1 MLARS
6 VKHLLTNLSPKVT
19 NDNDKI
25 PEDVLW
31 EIFGAYRE
39 LYELQPDFD
48 TLWNSIDGWI
58 KLTHVCPRWRR
69 VVLSS
74 STHLHLRLLFTPRRS
89 SQAPML
95 KCLPRF
101 PILVDY
107 GAISWTDEEETFALA
122 ALRHR
127 RRVRGITLR
136 GPCPANLLRALRHP
150 FPELESLQISPTS
163 DSDYDRELVLP
174 ATFLAGSAPRLR
186 RLTLRKVA
194 PACLSPLLSF
204 TMGLVEL
211 TITVSTGDSSPPI
224 PSLVPNLRRMSS
236 LRRLELRL
244 IYRPDALYH
253 SSDPPVPASAGDGVP
268 LLKLTHLIFTGHR
281 LYLQELVVGLAT
293 PSLQHL
299 TTTLLGQARNAYT
312 IPHLCKFIKDSECQ
326 FTAVHLTFSRLNVEF
341 YGSRASGDQHFRIT
355 VPEPFTLDQLG
366 QELSGSLSTVEE
378 LVIAWDVERW
388 VTDPHVRPEQWR
400 AFFSH
405 LPQVKLVQVQ
415 GEVALDIARSLQ
427 QDGHEPVLKNFPAL
441 QRLEV
446 RSLVGEG
453 DHYATIRDAYGPLV
467 AARQKA
473 DCAIKFS
480 WSLWSY
486 RDKELWLVK

>member
-1 MLARS
+1 MLTCGFCR
-6 VKHLLTNLSPKVT
+6 SPKAT

-31 EIFGAYRE
+31 EIFGAYRQ

-48 TLWNSIDGWI
+48 THWSSIDGWI
-58 KLTHVCPRWRR
+58 KLTHVCLHWRR

-89 SQAPML
+89 SKAPML
-95 KCLPRF
+95 KSLPRF

-107 GAISWTDEEETFALA
+107 GAISWTEEEETRALA

-136 GPCPANLLRALRHP
+136 GPCPANLLRALKHP

-163 DSDYDRELVLP
+163 DSEYDRELVLP
-174 ATFLAGSAPRLR
+174 PMLLSGSAPRLR

-194 PACLSPLLSF
+194 PASLSPLLSF
-204 TMGLVEL
+204 TTDLVEL
-211 TITVSTGDSSPPI
+211 TIAVSSGDSSPPI
-224 PSLVPNLRRMSS
+224 PSLIPNLRRMLS

-244 IYRPDALYH
+244 IYRPDAL
-253 SSDPPVPASAGDGVP
+253 SSDPPVPASAGDGV
-268 LLKLTHLIFTGHR
+268 LLPKLTHLIFTGHR
-281 LYLQELVVGLAT
+281 SYLQELVVGLAT
-293 PSLQHL
+293 PSLQYL

-312 IPHLCKFIKDSECQ
+312 IPHLCKFIKDAECQ
-326 FTAVHLTFSRLNVEF
+326 FTTVRLTFSRQNFEF
-341 YGSRASGDQHFRIT
+341 YGSRGSDDQHFRIT
-355 VPEPFTLDQLG
+355 IPEPFTLDQLG
-366 QELSGSLSTVEE
+366 QELSGSLFTVEE

-388 VTDPHVRPEQWR
+388 YTDALVQTDQWR
-400 AFFSH
+400 AFYSY
-405 LPQVKLVQVQ
+405 LPQVKSVQVQ

-427 QDGHEPVLKNFPAL
+427 QDGLEPAL
-441 QRLEV
+441 DYLPALRRVEV

-453 DHYATIRDAYGPLV
+453 DQYETIRDAFRPLV
-467 AARQKA
+467 AARQMA
-473 DCAIKFS
+473 DYPIKFS

-486 RDKELWLVK
+486 RDQELWLVR